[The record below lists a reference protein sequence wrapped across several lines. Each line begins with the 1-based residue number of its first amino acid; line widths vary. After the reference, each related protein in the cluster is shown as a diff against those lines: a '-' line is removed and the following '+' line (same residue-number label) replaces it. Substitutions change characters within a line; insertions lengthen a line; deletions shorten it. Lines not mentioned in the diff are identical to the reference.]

1 MTCTRA
7 RTNFYFS
14 VAVSASSVKN
24 NFIKAELKMLLFIR
38 FSFEINTFS
47 LLPSSEFN
55 FSRTSL
61 INIPGG
67 WWLKITP
74 RTPSPFSYSPH
85 TPLTIYPSSSPHS
98 SRFCWIIIEFWQ
110 FTPHPCIICK
120 YL

>member
-1 MTCTRA
+1 MIVDKCVHDSDGTIIEAPHMTCTRA

-61 INIPGG
+61 INIPGDSG
-67 WWLKITP
+67 
-74 RTPSPFSYSPH
+74 
-85 TPLTIYPSSSPHS
+85 
-98 SRFCWIIIEFWQ
+98 
-110 FTPHPCIICK
+110 
-120 YL
+120 